1 MKRFCIAALLATTFG
16 IQCADAQ
23 QALNDNLLFNGSAES
38 GAGSPQCAT
47 VPTPGWNTT
56 GNFTVGTYGGRS
68 DVLSPNSPG
77 PASFGKNG
85 RGLNFFCGGNGANSS
100 ASQTLFLEK
109 AFSDPSSAANVID
122 SGNLKFNLSGWLGGF
137 ESSNDG
143 ATLLATF
150 KDRNG
155 TQISQTSI
163 GPVTAN
169 DRSNVTSLLFR
180 STTGQIPP
188 GTRSVDVTLKMERT
202 DGQLDDAYADNI
214 SFSIDNTQKT
224 SSSSGSQS
232 TVFAGSTGN
241 VTTSTTV
248 GTGSSGH
255 GPTSSGGTNS
265 STSGG
270 TSTSSGANN
279 SSGGGLLGSLNT
291 TPSGGTT
298 QSGSSLQTS
307 GSVATTV
314 VNSPTGGFAS
324 GLGTFLGSFTAA
336 LNKANGTPSS
346 FQQQKVSPISA
357 VVHDRG
363 KTTITL
369 NSDLIFDKSKWS
381 LTPVG
386 DKVLEQVRLAEV
398 VSRQN
403 RPIIIEGHTDE
414 MIDAGDN
421 LALSTMRA
429 LTVASWMVKRG
440 VPANNQQVRGYGKT
454 MPKLMNVNGIN
465 RAENRRVEI
474 ILTDQ

>member
-1 MKRFCIAALLATTFG
+1 LPPGKSFFAAPVIYFG
-16 IQCADAQ
+16 
-23 QALNDNLLFNGSAES
+23 
-38 GAGSPQCAT
+38 
-47 VPTPGWNTT
+47 
-56 GNFTVGTYGGRS
+56 
-68 DVLSPNSPG
+68 
-77 PASFGKNG
+77 
-85 RGLNFFCGGNGANSS
+85 
-100 ASQTLFLEK
+100 
-109 AFSDPSSAANVID
+109 AANFID
-122 SGNLKFNLSGWLGGF
+122 SGNLRFNLSGWLGGF

-155 TQISQTSI
+155 TQISQSSI

-188 GTRSVDVTLKMERT
+188 GTRSVEVALKMERT

-214 SFSIDNTQKT
+214 SFSIDNVQKT
-224 SSSSGSQS
+224 SSSSGSQGNS
-232 TVFAGSTGN
+232 PSGFTGN

-248 GTGSSGH
+248 GAGSSG
-255 GPTSSGGTNS
+255 T
-265 STSGG
+265 G

-279 SSGGGLLGSLNT
+279 SSSGGLLGSLNT
-291 TPSGGTT
+291 TPSAGTT
-298 QSGSSLQTS
+298 QGGSPLQTS

-314 VNSPTGGFAS
+314 VNPPTGGSTKPATGGFAS
-324 GLGTFLGSFTAA
+324 GLGAFLGSFTAA
-336 LNKANGTPSS
+336 LNNPNGTPSS
-346 FQQQKVSPISA
+346 FQQQKISPISA

-363 KTTITL
+363 KTTVTL

-398 VSRQN
+398 ISRQN
-403 RPIIIEGHTDE
+403 RPIIFEGHTDE

-440 VPANNQQVRGYGKT
+440 VPASSQQVRGYGKT
-454 MPKLMNVNGIN
+454 MPKVMNVNGIN
-465 RAENRRVEI
+465 RAENRRLEI
-474 ILTDQ
+474 ILADQ